1 MKAFMKGNGISGVL
15 SARRRMKEDSDMA
28 KKESGF
34 LQRFLGQM
42 KPNEPQRS
50 PAASVPGASW
60 PKKATVLSLGLSP
73 KIGECRA
80 RYIFKDLEAAFDGNT
95 YEPGVPVTLRS
106 DGSIAID
113 GKPAGTFSHAQV
125 QAMLRDWHVLGDPVV
140 AHLLQMNQDGTGI
153 VYLVFYAEPVYER
166 ERFCKV
172 FGTERAEKQK
182 ALLSLSP
189 GDELYLDESVDIP
202 GCVDVSDI
210 GFLDSKD
217 SAWALDAL
225 DFGLCEVTVSSVEPD
240 EQDRHSL
247 TVRIRY

>member
-1 MKAFMKGNGISGVL
+1 
-15 SARRRMKEDSDMA
+15 MKEDSDMA

-80 RYIFKDLEAAFDGNT
+80 RYIFKDLEAAFNGNT

-106 DGSIAID
+106 DGSIVIG
-113 GKPAGTFSHAQV
+113 GKPAGTFSHTQV
-125 QAMLRDWHVLGDPVV
+125 QAMLRDWHILGDPVV

-153 VYLVFYAEPVYER
+153 VYLVFYAEPVYEK
-166 ERFCKV
+166 ERFCKACRTRTPTSPTSRKMTLPATTAE
-172 FGTERAEKQK
+172 TER
-182 ALLSLSP
+182 P
-189 GDELYLDESVDIP
+189 TP
-202 GCVDVSDI
+202 
-210 GFLDSKD
+210 
-217 SAWALDAL
+217 
-225 DFGLCEVTVSSVEPD
+225 TV
-240 EQDRHSL
+240 
-247 TVRIRY
+247 

>member
-1 MKAFMKGNGISGVL
+1 MT
-15 SARRRMKEDSDMA
+15 

-34 LQRFLGQM
+34 FHRFLGEM
-42 KPNEPQRS
+42 KPNEPQHS
-50 PAASVPGASW
+50 AAASVPGASW

-80 RYIFKDLEAAFDGNT
+80 RYIFKDLEAAFDSNT

-106 DGSIAID
+106 DGSIVI
-113 GKPAGTFSHAQV
+113 GGEPVGTFSHAQV
-125 QAMLRDWHVLGDPVV
+125 QAMLRDWHDLGDPVV

-153 VYLVFYAEPVYER
+153 IYLAFYAAPVYEK

-225 DFGLCEVTVSSVEPD
+225 DFGLCEVTVASVEFD
-240 EQDRHSL
+240 EQEKHVL

>member
-1 MKAFMKGNGISGVL
+1 MKGNGISGVL

-80 RYIFKDLEAAFDGNT
+80 RYIFKDLEAAFNGNT

-106 DGSIAID
+106 DGSIVIG
-113 GKPAGTFSHAQV
+113 GKPAGTFSHTQV
-125 QAMLRDWHVLGDPVV
+125 QAMLRDWHILGDPVV

-153 VYLVFYAEPVYER
+153 VYLVFYAEPVYEK

-182 ALLSLSP
+182 TLLSLSP
-189 GDELYLDESVDIP
+189 GDELYLDASVDIP

-217 SAWALDAL
+217 SAWALHAL
-225 DFGLCEVTVSSVEPD
+225 DFGLCEVTAASVEPV

>member
-1 MKAFMKGNGISGVL
+1 M
-15 SARRRMKEDSDMA
+15 
-28 KKESGF
+28 
-34 LQRFLGQM
+34 
-42 KPNEPQRS
+42 
-50 PAASVPGASW
+50 
-60 PKKATVLSLGLSP
+60 
-73 KIGECRA
+73 
-80 RYIFKDLEAAFDGNT
+80 EAAFDSNT

-106 DGSIAID
+106 DGSIVI
-113 GKPAGTFSHAQV
+113 GGEPVGTFSHAQV
-125 QAMLRDWHVLGDPVV
+125 QAMLRDWHDLGDPVV

-153 VYLVFYAEPVYER
+153 IYLAFYAAPVYEK

-225 DFGLCEVTVSSVEPD
+225 DFGLCEVTVASVEFD
-240 EQDRHSL
+240 EQEKHVL

>member
-1 MKAFMKGNGISGVL
+1 MKGNGITGV
-15 SARRRMKEDSDMA
+15 SSTRRRMKESSDMT

-34 LQRFLGQM
+34 FHRFLGEM
-42 KPNEPQRS
+42 KPNEPQHS
-50 PAASVPGASW
+50 AAASVPGASW

-106 DGSIAID
+106 DGSIVI
-113 GKPAGTFSHAQV
+113 GGEPVGTFSHAQV
-125 QAMLRDWHVLGDPVV
+125 QAMLRDWHDLGDPVV

-153 VYLVFYAEPVYER
+153 VYLAFYAAPVYEK

-172 FGTERAEKQK
+172 FGTERVEKQK

-202 GCVDVSDI
+202 GCVEVSNI

-225 DFGLCEVTVSSVEPD
+225 DFGLCEVTVASVEFD
-240 EQDRHSL
+240 EQEKHIL

>member
-1 MKAFMKGNGISGVL
+1 MKGNGISGVL

-80 RYIFKDLEAAFDGNT
+80 RYIFKDLEAAFNGNT

-106 DGSIAID
+106 DGSIVIG
-113 GKPAGTFSHAQV
+113 GKPAGTFSHTQV
-125 QAMLRDWHVLGDPVV
+125 QAMLRDWHILGDPVV

-153 VYLVFYAEPVYER
+153 VYLVFYAEPVYEK
-166 ERFCKV
+166 ERCCKV

-182 ALLSLSP
+182 TLLSLSP

-247 TVRIRY
+247 TVRIQY

>member
-1 MKAFMKGNGISGVL
+1 
-15 SARRRMKEDSDMA
+15 
-28 KKESGF
+28 
-34 LQRFLGQM
+34 
-42 KPNEPQRS
+42 
-50 PAASVPGASW
+50 
-60 PKKATVLSLGLSP
+60 
-73 KIGECRA
+73 
-80 RYIFKDLEAAFDGNT
+80 
-95 YEPGVPVTLRS
+95 
-106 DGSIAID
+106 
-113 GKPAGTFSHAQV
+113 
-125 QAMLRDWHVLGDPVV
+125 
-140 AHLLQMNQDGTGI
+140 MNQDGTGI
-153 VYLVFYAEPVYER
+153 VYLVFYAEPVYEK

-182 ALLSLSP
+182 TLLSLSP

-217 SAWALDAL
+217 SGWALDAL

>member
-1 MKAFMKGNGISGVL
+1 MKGNGITGV
-15 SARRRMKEDSDMA
+15 SSTRRRMKESSDMT

-34 LQRFLGQM
+34 FHRFLGEM
-42 KPNEPQRS
+42 KPNEPQHS
-50 PAASVPGASW
+50 AAASVPGASW

-80 RYIFKDLEAAFDGNT
+80 RYIFKDLEAAFDSNT

-106 DGSIAID
+106 DGSIVI
-113 GKPAGTFSHAQV
+113 GGEPVGTFSHAQV
-125 QAMLRDWHVLGDPVV
+125 QAMLRDWHDLGDPVV

-153 VYLVFYAEPVYER
+153 IYLAFYAAPVYEK

-225 DFGLCEVTVSSVEPD
+225 DFGLCEVTVASVEFD
-240 EQDRHSL
+240 EQEKHVL